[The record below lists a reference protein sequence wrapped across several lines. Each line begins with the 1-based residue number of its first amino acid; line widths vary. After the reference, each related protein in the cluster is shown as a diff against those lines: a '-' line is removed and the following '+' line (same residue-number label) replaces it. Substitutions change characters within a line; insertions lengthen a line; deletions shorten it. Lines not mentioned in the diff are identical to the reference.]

1 MENMI
6 LMSYREVSSTL
17 CINSK
22 VKKCNVL
29 LLVNDEKK
37 NLDGAILDA
46 LRQFWTRSGSP
57 LKQHGSVDVS
67 DSICSTNHDKHT
79 VKYLYGY
86 MDICGFYGPKSS
98 FAPTFR
104 FGAEACVRFCLK
116 MKWGIVQFCLTIHSM
131 DIIYGGRL
139 TIVVE
144 SHFGILITFLFH
156 MHEIIFLL
164 K

>member
-86 MDICGFYGPKSS
+86 MDICGFYGPKSRI
-98 FAPTFR
+98 APTLD
-104 FGAEACVRFCLK
+104 FGLK
-116 MKWGIVQFCLTIHSM
+116 PVSDFASK
-131 DIIYGGRL
+131 
-139 TIVVE
+139 
-144 SHFGILITFLFH
+144 
-156 MHEIIFLL
+156 
-164 K
+164 